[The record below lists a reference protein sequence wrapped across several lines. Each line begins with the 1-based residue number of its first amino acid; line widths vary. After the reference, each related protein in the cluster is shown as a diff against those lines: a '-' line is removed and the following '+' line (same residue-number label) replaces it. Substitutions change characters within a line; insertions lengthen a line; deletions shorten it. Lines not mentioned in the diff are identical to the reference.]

1 MLVDTFSCV
10 LTFMLVELYFSRVVV
25 KYSIYKYR
33 LPSIQP
39 KGFLPLEIVT
49 PFLLL

>member
-10 LTFMLVELYFSRVVV
+10 LTFMLVELYFSRAVV

-39 KGFLPLEIVT
+39 
-49 PFLLL
+49 LLLFFCFNDSSQTF